1 MAASTAIMEVTERYF
16 PSQVI
21 QRSHQLPVVVDFW
34 APWCGPCRVLGP
46 TLERLAAEANGA
58 WALVKV
64 NVDDAPDL
72 AAAYGVQGIPA
83 VKAFRNGKVVAEFVG
98 AQPEGVVRQFL
109 AGLAPSEAEVLADQ
123 GDALEQA
130 GKWEDAAAKYR
141 AALAKKADLAQ
152 ALVGLGRVLLEQ
164 GQPQEAVEALR
175 RAADDPT
182 YGAEAA
188 ALLAEANVVSQAQAA
203 GSVEE
208 ARAKLAADPK
218 SSEAQYNLA
227 MALAAGGEY
236 QEALDLLLGIVRR
249 DRRWNDNAA
258 RRAMLNLFDL
268 IGEENPLTREYRNK
282 LSQALF

>member
-46 TLERLAAEANGA
+46 TLERLAQEAGGA

-72 AAAYGVQGIPA
+72 AAAYGIQGIPA

-109 AGLAPSEAEVLADQ
+109 AGLAPSEAETLADQ
-123 GDALEQA
+123 GDTLERAGQWEQA
-130 GKWEDAAAKYR
+130 AGKYR
-141 AALAKKADLAQ
+141 AALEKKADLAQ
-152 ALVGLGRVLLEQ
+152 ALVGLGRVLLAQ
-164 GQPQEAVEALR
+164 GQPQAAVETLR

-208 ARAKLAADPK
+208 ARARLAADPK
-218 SSEAQYNLA
+218 SIEAQYNLA

-236 QEALDLLLGIVRR
+236 AEALELLLGIVRR
-249 DRRWNDNAA
+249 DRRWRDDAA
-258 RRAMLNLFDL
+258 RLAMLGLFDL
-268 IGEENPLTREYRNK
+268 LGDENPLTRAYRNK

>member
-1 MAASTAIMEVTERYF
+1 MAASPAIMEVTERYF

-46 TLERLAAEANGA
+46 TLERLAQEAGGA

-98 AQPEGVVRQFL
+98 AQPEPVVRQFL

-123 GDALEQA
+123 GDALERIGQY
-130 GKWEDAAAKYR
+130 EAAAGKYR
-141 AALAKKADLAQ
+141 AALEKKADLAQ
-152 ALVGLGRVLLEQ
+152 ALVGLGRVLMEL
-164 GQPQEAVEALR
+164 GQPQEAIESLR

-188 ALLAEANVVSQAQAA
+188 SLLAEASLAAQAQTA

-218 SSEAQYNLA
+218 SVEAQYNLA
-227 MALAAGGEY
+227 LALAARGEY

-249 DRRWNDNAA
+249 NRRWNDDAA
-258 RRAMLNLFDL
+258 RRAMLSLFDL
-268 IGEENPLTREYRNK
+268 MGEGNPLTREYRNK

>member
-1 MAASTAIMEVTERYF
+1 MAASTQIMDVTERYF
-16 PSQVI
+16 PTMVI
-21 QRSHQLPVVVDFW
+21 QRSHELPVVVDFW
-34 APWCGPCRVLGP
+34 APWCGPCRTLGP
-46 TLERLAAEANGA
+46 TLERLAGEANGA

-98 AQPEGVVRQFL
+98 AQPEPMVRQFV

-123 GDALEQA
+123 GDALERA
-130 GKWEDAAAKYR
+130 GQGEAAAGKYR

-152 ALVGLGRVLLEQ
+152 ALVGLGRVLLDL

-188 ALLAEANVVSQAQAA
+188 SLLAEANLAAQAETA
-203 GSVEE
+203 GSIEE
-208 ARAKLAADPK
+208 ARAKLAAEPK
-218 SSEAQYNLA
+218 SVEAQYNLA
-227 MALAAGGEY
+227 MALAARREY
-236 QEALDLLLGIVRR
+236 PEALDLLLGIVRR
-249 DRRWNDNAA
+249 DRRWNDDAA
-258 RRAMLNLFDL
+258 RRAMLSLFDL
-268 IGEENPLTREYRNK
+268 MGEDNPLTREYRNK

>member
-46 TLERLAAEANGA
+46 TLERLAQEADGA

-98 AQPEGVVRQFL
+98 AQPEGMVRQFL
-109 AGLAPSEAEVLADQ
+109 AGLAPSEAEVLADA
-123 GDALEQA
+123 GDALERTEQ
-130 GKWEDAAAKYR
+130 WEAAAGQYR
-141 AALAKKADLAQ
+141 AALEKKGDLAQ
-152 ALVGLGRVLLEQ
+152 ALVGLGRVLLAQ
-164 GQPQEAVEALR
+164 GQADEAVAALQQ
-175 RAADDPT
+175 AVDDPT
-182 YGAEAA
+182 YGAAAA

-208 ARAKLAADPK
+208 ARAKLAAEPK
-218 SSEAQYNLA
+218 SVGAQYNLA
-227 MALAAGGEY
+227 MALAADGEY
-236 QEALDLLLGIVRR
+236 REALELLLGIVRR
-249 DRRWNDNAA
+249 DRRWNDDAA
-258 RRAMLNLFDL
+258 RRAMLSLFDL
-268 IGEENPLTREYRNK
+268 MGEDNPLTREYRNK